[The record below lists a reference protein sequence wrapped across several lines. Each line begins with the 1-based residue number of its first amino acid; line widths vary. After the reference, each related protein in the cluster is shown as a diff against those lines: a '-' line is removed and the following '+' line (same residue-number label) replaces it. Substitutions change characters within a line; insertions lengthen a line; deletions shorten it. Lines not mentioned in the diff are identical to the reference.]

1 LVLEDE
7 LRPPLA
13 IEFEELVL
21 DEVRL
26 EIGYGAE
33 GLDLVGFPLAES
45 PDE

>member
-13 IEFEELVL
+13 IEFEALVP
-21 DEVRL
+21 DKVRL
-26 EIGYGAE
+26 EVVYGAD

>member
-1 LVLEDE
+1 MEDE

-21 DEVRL
+21 DEVRF
-26 EIGYGAE
+26 EVGYGAE
-33 GLDLVGFPLAES
+33 GLDLVGFPLAER